1 MNDYDHG
8 ILRIPMKRGSFILNF
23 ILNYELSY
31 YIIIKRAS
39 LCERSR
45 WSLSQLSPACY
56 APRLHAPLLALT
68 MPRDLQTPVY
78 ISTKRRVG
86 DQKVEAGFPLVL
98 CMENFHSLP
107 RQLKARGNN
116 HLRVTELHASETPET
131 CEAGARFGIGGPTI
145 SHLNRHVSAQC
156 LHPHGPCAMFLL
168 TDRCRLSGS
177 CTNCPSLENDLK
189 SLATIER
196 ISGQYFRWQT
206 KVGNQLNKRKIN
218 ENDLKTLSFNDK
230 DNIKGK
236 MNSTMIDFLV

>member
-116 HLRVTELHASETPET
+116 HLRVTELH
-131 CEAGARFGIGGPTI
+131 CMRRR
-145 SHLNRHVSAQC
+145 LRRHV
-156 LHPHGPCAMFLL
+156 
-168 TDRCRLSGS
+168 RLEQDSGS
-177 CTNCPSLENDLK
+177 GAHNIPSQQACQCSVSSSSWTMCHVSTN
-189 SLATIER
+189 
-196 ISGQYFRWQT
+196 
-206 KVGNQLNKRKIN
+206 
-218 ENDLKTLSFNDK
+218 
-230 DNIKGK
+230 
-236 MNSTMIDFLV
+236 